1 MRKGLTLVEILV
13 AVGLF
18 STGLM
23 LVLSLLPAGV
33 LSLQQAENLQTATQ
47 FAQRLIEEAAEPATF
62 PKTDADLRYSA
73 NGMDF
78 KATRVIREVTPAGG
92 GTPLCYEIM
101 VKVDWNGCR
110 VPVELTL
117 RRLKGQDS

>member
-1 MRKGLTLVEILV
+1 MRGLTLVEILV

-18 STGLM
+18 ATGLM

-47 FAQRLIEEAAEPATF
+47 FAQGLIEEAPEPTSF
-62 PKTDADLRYSA
+62 PVTETDLRYSA

-78 KATRVIREVTPAGG
+78 VATRVIREVPPPGG
-92 GTPLCYEIM
+92 GDANLYETT

-110 VPVELTL
+110 VPVELSL
-117 RRLKGQDS
+117 RRLKARQ

>member
-1 MRKGLTLVEILV
+1 LTLVEILV

-18 STGLM
+18 CTGLM

-33 LSLQQAENLQTATQ
+33 LSLQQAENLETATQ
-47 FAQRLIEEAAEPATF
+47 FAQRLIEEANEPTTF
-62 PKTDADLRYSA
+62 PKTDTNLRYSA

-78 KATRVIREVTPAGG
+78 TATRIFREVTPVGG
-92 GTPLCYEIM
+92 GTPMCFEIL

-117 RRLKGQDS
+117 RRLKGNT

>member
-1 MRKGLTLVEILV
+1 MRGLTLVEILV

-18 STGLM
+18 ATGLM

-33 LSLQQAENLQTATQ
+33 LSLQQAENLQTATT
-47 FAQRLIEEAAEPATF
+47 FGQRLLEEVAEPTAF
-62 PKTDADLRYSA
+62 PVTETNLRYSA

-78 KATRVIREVTPAGG
+78 VATRVSREVPPTGG
-92 GTPLCYEIM
+92 GDANTWETT

-117 RRLKGQDS
+117 RRLKARQ

>member
-1 MRKGLTLVEILV
+1 MRRRGLTLVEILV

-18 STGLM
+18 ASGLM

-33 LSLQQAENLQTATQ
+33 LSLAQAENLQTATTY
-47 FAQRLIEEAAEPATF
+47 AKRLLEETPEPTTF
-62 PKTDADLRYSA
+62 PTTQTDLRYSA

-78 KATRVIREVTPAGG
+78 EASRVVREVTPVGG
-92 GTPLCYEIM
+92 GDPQCYDSI
-101 VKVDWNGCR
+101 VKVEWNGCR

-117 RRLKGQDS
+117 RKLKAE